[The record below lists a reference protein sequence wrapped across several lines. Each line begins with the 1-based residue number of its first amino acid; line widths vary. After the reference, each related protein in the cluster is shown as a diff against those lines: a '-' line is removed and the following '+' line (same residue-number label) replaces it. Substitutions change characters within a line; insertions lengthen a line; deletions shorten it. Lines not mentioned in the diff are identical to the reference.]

1 MSDLSIRKIKNTSFP
16 ALYKKLLI
24 GEILTEKEQEKLL
37 QIAVIFINSDNLY
50 VNRLGYRIIVLFSN
64 RFDNYAPLYEISIN
78 QGLYPISHFIEQYL
92 VPDSRKNFFTELN
105 ESYTQ
110 IFNNNGIYQSAE
122 QYGLNKFYS
131 SNIENSVSIIAPTSY
146 GKTELILS
154 TIQQEIGKNICILTP
169 TKSLLA
175 QTRKRILSAKIPGIR
190 KIVVHPE
197 MFNATDPFC
206 IAVLTQ
212 ERLMR
217 LLKNNPT
224 YCFECIIVDEAH
236 NILSS
241 DSRDELLAS
250 VIMILNKRNPNATF
264 KFLTPFI
271 NDSDN
276 LKVRY
281 TSYDLATYRI
291 KEYIKTEKVYAYDL
305 QSRSGL
311 HFYDQF
317 LNKWFDIIAGPI
329 DMSDV
334 GFLLRHGG
342 DKNIVY
348 FNKPSDIEDF
358 AKKMISVLPD
368 LELTPE
374 LSRVITNI
382 SEYLSPEYTLVK
394 CLRKGIIY
402 HHGSVPDS
410 IRQYIEFEY
419 SSIKEIR
426 FVLTSSTLLEGV
438 NLPAEKMFL
447 LDNRKGL
454 ENLSP
459 SSFKNLIGR
468 ICRFSEV
475 FDGRNTSLKRLEP
488 EIYLLVG
495 DYFRDNANYKSFV
508 SGVMKVDIKLH
519 DECENV
525 LLESTEITPDTHDKL
540 EQAKEFVENYE
551 TGTIENYNARRV
563 VTEIGRSCIQNSITE
578 FDVFSHEEILQTY
591 VDSLKSEQFMI
602 TTCEQLIE
610 LLNSMFVP
618 FIDVG
623 NNNYF
628 LRFRN
633 DAARKYYT
641 MFLNQKISNDTYAQ
655 MIGRTVR
662 YWNSLIEQR
671 QDTFVYVGKWG
682 DSTRGI
688 GFREFWTDISQKSHA
703 EKINLAIVRIKEE
716 QDFIDNA
723 IMKFVE
729 VLFDIRLI
737 DPSLYLRLKYGTDN
751 PVQISLIKNGISL
764 SLSKLLIDKYAAFVS
779 IDTNSDAVEIDSE
792 ILNAMSQNGEN
803 DILVYEAKNNVFA
816 E

>member
-1 MSDLSIRKIKNTSFP
+1 MSDLSIRKIKNTDFHV
-16 ALYKKLLI
+16 LYKKLLI
-24 GEILTEKEQEKLL
+24 EETLTEREQEKLL
-37 QIAVIFINSDNLY
+37 QIAVVFINSDDLY

-64 RFDNYAPLYEISIN
+64 RFNNYAPLYEISIN
-78 QGLYPISHFIEQYL
+78 QGLYPISHFIERYL
-92 VPDSRKNFFTELN
+92 VSDSRKNFFTELN
-105 ESYTQ
+105 ESYIQ
-110 IFNNNGIYQSAE
+110 IFNNDGIYQSAE
-122 QYGLNKFYS
+122 QYGLDKFYS

-175 QTRKRILSAKIPGIR
+175 QTRKRILSARIPGIR

-197 MFNATDPFC
+197 MFNRTDPFC

-224 YCFECIIVDEAH
+224 YCFDCIIVDEAH

-250 VIMILNKRNPNATF
+250 AIMILYKRNPNATF

-291 KEYIKTEKVYAYDL
+291 KEYIKTEKIYAYDL
-305 QSRSGL
+305 QNHSGL

-317 LNKWFDIIAGPI
+317 LNEWFDIFTEPTN
-329 DMSDV
+329 MSDID
-334 GFLLRHGG
+334 FLLRHCG

-368 LELTPE
+368 IELTQE
-374 LSRVITNI
+374 LTKVITNI

-410 IRQYIEFEY
+410 IRQYIEFAY

-454 ENLSP
+454 ENLTP

-488 EIYLLVG
+488 EIYLIVG
-495 DYFRDNANYKSFV
+495 DYFRNNANYKSFV
-508 SGVMKVDIKLH
+508 SGVMKVDIELH

-551 TGTIENYNARRV
+551 TGIIDDYNARRV
-563 VTEIGRSCIQNSITE
+563 VTGIGKSCIQNNITE
-578 FDVFSHEEILQTY
+578 FDVFNHEEMLQTY
-591 VDSLKSEQFMI
+591 VDSLKSKQFMI

-610 LLNSMFVP
+610 LLNTMFIP
-618 FIDVG
+618 FIDAG
-623 NNNYF
+623 DNDNF

-655 MIGRTVR
+655 MIARTVR

-688 GFREFWTDISQKSHA
+688 GFREYWTDISRKSHA

-729 VLFDIRLI
+729 VFFDIKLI
-737 DPSLYLRLKYGTDN
+737 DSSLYLRLKYGTDN
-751 PVQISLIKNGISL
+751 PIQISLIKNGISL
-764 SLSKLLIDKYAAFVS
+764 SLSKLLIEKYAQFVS
-779 IDTNSDAVEIDSE
+779 IDTNSDTVDIDSA
-792 ILNAMSQNGEN
+792 ILNAMLQNGEN